1 MTDTLLLDAGAPELP
16 EEHFYRVKPDH
27 LGPVVE
33 IRRKRY
39 LGSALVTEAFVHA
52 HLFPSGLAALVDACR
67 KAEGKLREMES
78 DRRLRREAVQLVGD
92 YAGKSGD
99 Q

>member
-1 MTDTLLLDAGAPELP
+1 MTDTLLLNAGAPELP
-16 EEHFYRVKPDH
+16 GEHFYRVKPDH
-27 LGPVVE
+27 IGPVVE

-39 LGSALVTEAFVHA
+39 LGSAMVTEAFVYP
-52 HLFPSGLAALVDACR
+52 HLFPTGLAALVDACR

-78 DRRLRREAVQLVGD
+78 DRRLHREAVQLVGD
-92 YAGKSGD
+92 YAGRRAD